1 MQRYGMCSPA
11 WAGLCLLLSC
21 AATAAAAQ
29 LVINEFLAD
38 PEGSDGGREFVELL
52 NTGAV
57 PVDLGGWQLQF
68 ANGAEGPVWQTR
80 WSGISGH
87 SLTPG
92 ARFLIVDRNWTGVT
106 TGDAEVSLALQNGP
120 DAIRLVHAG
129 QPADVVGYGALTD
142 GALMETA
149 PAPLA
154 VGRST
159 ARRPD
164 GRDSG
169 DNATDFVTALP
180 TPGTTNFERLLL
192 VATEVVV
199 EPPSAARPGE
209 TVSVEVALRNDG
221 LEALPLARVRLERD
235 GDGVEAMLDAMAPG
249 DTRRLVFALRPMAPG
264 LRPLEVHW
272 RLSTTGDSL
281 GVRLGAFQVGPA
293 ELRLNEVLGAPRDG
307 QGEWVELEAGNR
319 GTVDLGGYRLRDADG
334 GWVRLAPFTL
344 PAGGLALVAQDSS
357 ALAAW
362 LAGNASG
369 PEQSRGCAA
378 IPMRLPGWPSL
389 NNSAPDGRA
398 YADRVLLADSTGAV
412 IDHVTLPEA
421 VAEAAGRSLER
432 IASTSPGS
440 VAWVSSLAA
449 AGSTPGC
456 PNSVSA
462 PTGAPPPGVELS
474 AIPTAVDRA
483 AGAVAVHLRFM
494 VPVAATGWDLTV
506 FDLDGRRVRDLGGD
520 RAGAGLR
527 EVLWDLRDDRGR
539 AVAAGG
545 YVAVLRLAAAVG
557 QGWAPSRLLLAVR

>member
-1 MQRYGMCSPA
+1 MQRYGMRSPA
-11 WAGLCLLLSC
+11 WAGLCLLISC
-21 AATAAAAQ
+21 AATGAAAQ

-52 NTGAV
+52 NTSAV

-80 WSGISGH
+80 WSGVPGH
-87 SLTPG
+87 SLDTG
-92 ARFLIVDRNWTGVT
+92 ARFLIVDRNWAGVT
-106 TGDAEVSLALQNGP
+106 TGDVEVALALQNGP

-129 QPADVVGYGALTD
+129 QPADVVGYGPLTD

-154 VGRST
+154 AGRAT

-169 DNATDFVTALP
+169 NNAADFVTAAP
-180 TPGTTNFERLLL
+180 TPGAPNFERLLL
-192 VATEVVV
+192 AATEIVV
-199 EPPSAARPGE
+199 EPPSAPWPGE
-209 TVSVEVALRNDG
+209 MVSVEVTLRNDG
-221 LEALPLARVRLERD
+221 LEALPLSRVRLERE
-235 GDGVEAMLDAMAPG
+235 GEGVEAMLDAMAPG
-249 DTRRLVFALRPMAPG
+249 DTRRLVFALRPVAPG
-264 LRPLEVHW
+264 LRPFEVRC
-272 RLSTTGDSL
+272 RLSTVGDSL
-281 GVRLGAFQVGPA
+281 RVLLGGFQVGPA
-293 ELRLNEVLGAPRDG
+293 ELCLNEVLGAPRDG
-307 QGEWVELEAGNR
+307 QGEWVELEAGTH
-319 GTVDLGGYRLRDADG
+319 GAVDLGGYRLRDADG
-334 GWVRLAPFTL
+334 GWVRLPPLTVS
-344 PAGGLALVAQDSS
+344 AGGLALVAQDSS

-369 PEQSRGCAA
+369 PEQSRGCDAV
-378 IPMRLPGWPSL
+378 PMRLSGWPSL

-421 VAEAAGRSLER
+421 AAEAAGRSLER
-432 IASTSPGS
+432 VASSAGS

-456 PNSVSA
+456 RNSVSA
-462 PTGAPPPGVELS
+462 PLDAPPPGVELS

-483 AGAVAVHLRFM
+483 AGAAAVHLRFM
-494 VPVAATGWDLTV
+494 VPGDATGWDLAV

-527 EVLWDLRDDRGR
+527 EILWDLRDDRGR
-539 AVAAGG
+539 AVTAGG
-545 YVAVLRLAAAVG
+545 YVAVLRLAAVVG